1 LSYFRSRK
9 NASGKNQNL
18 EGKDGAYLTIDV
30 PQRTNVVKEPPPHD
44 LKIRWGWTESIL
56 SRKTAKLIIYN
67 DIVESL
73 RDWVQ
78 DVFFPEEF
86 FFATLST
93 LDRGK
98 LGEGE
103 VVQGKLNSVWLM
115 SFS

>member
-1 LSYFRSRK
+1 MQPTYW
-9 NASGKNQNL
+9 Q
-18 EGKDGAYLTIDV
+18 D
-30 PQRTNVVKEPPPHD
+30 PPPHN

-67 DIVESL
+67 DIVKSL

-98 LGEGE
+98 LGEGQ
-103 VVQGKLNSVWLM
+103 VDQGKIKNGGYKV
-115 SFS
+115 FKKIKRKFIKP